1 MRLRGKRI
9 LHRNRVVML
18 VDLDYFYAQ
27 LEEKRNPSIKDKPV
41 VVCVYSGR
49 TEDSGAVAT
58 ANYIA
63 REYGVRSGIPI
74 ALAKKRLKDNSDAVF
89 IPMDREYYE
98 SVSDRIMS
106 ILRVY
111 ADSFE
116 QVGIDEA
123 YLDVTQR
130 VQGSFDEAK
139 ELACR
144 IKNSVKEQEGVT
156 FSVGVGPN
164 KLIAKIAADT
174 QKPDGLTVV
183 MPEEVRVFLS
193 PLPAGRIIGIGGKTA
208 KRMEE
213 MGIDTISDLANYDIR
228 ELIETFGKVLGTY
241 FHNASVGVDDSPVQE
256 RGEVESI
263 SRIATLKENTRD
275 LDLIMEKANELCQD
289 VYAKLVE
296 RGLTFKSVG
305 IVVILRDLAVHS
317 RSKTFETP
325 MNQLDVIKRSTKELF
340 EKFLDESTNE
350 VRRVGVKIS
359 SLAKEE
365 KIQKHIT
372 EFLGSSS

>member
-1 MRLRGKRI
+1 
-9 LHRNRVVML
+9 ML

-49 TEDSGAVAT
+49 SEDSGAVAT

-74 ALAKKRLKDNSDAVF
+74 ALAKKRLKDNKDAVF

-98 SVSDRIMS
+98 SASDRIMS
-106 ILRVY
+106 ILREY

-130 VQGSFDEAK
+130 VQGNFDEAK
-139 ELACR
+139 ELVCR

-156 FSVGVGPN
+156 FSVGIGPN

-183 MPEEVRVFLS
+183 MPEEVRLFLS

-213 MGIDTISDLANYDIR
+213 MGINTISDLADYDIQG
-228 ELIETFGKVLGTY
+228 LIEVFGKALGTY
-241 FHNASVGVDDSPVQE
+241 FHNASLGVDDSLVQE

-275 LDLIMEKANELCQD
+275 PDLIMEKANELCQD
-289 VYAKLVE
+289 VYARLVE

-305 IVVILRDLAVHS
+305 IAVILRDLAVHS

-325 MNQLDVIKRSTKELF
+325 MNQLDVIKRSAKELF

-350 VRRVGVKIS
+350 VRRVGVRIS
-359 SLAKEE
+359 GLGKEE

-372 EFLGSSS
+372 EFLGSSSQGHR